1 MLREHEDAY
10 GRAMLDHLEGRRAE
24 EIVERDDGYIYV
36 GAGPPLSSRPTR
48 SGGHTSVNRCGTCAD
63 AFSTSDAGRAGRSCT
78 FVSEGSVE
86 SGSTTHRLP
95 LRYVG
100 GEALQ
105 MSRCGSVTEL
115 EGLGPFDTVRLLGG
129 GFGLFGNRPR
139 ARRLLRKMHSITS
152 DRGRIIATSRTP
164 YEDPDD
170 RQYTERN
177 LSRGRMGGQF
187 RIRIRYRSCSA
198 RLGGITSRS
207 RRTSSE
213 VLSKA
218 PAGN

>member
-1 MLREHEDAY
+1 MGTSTWARGH
-10 GRAMLDHLEGRRAE
+10 R
-24 EIVERDDGYIYV
+24 
-36 GAGPPLSSRPTR
+36 STSRPSR
-48 SGGHTSVNRCGTCAD
+48 SGGHTSANRCGTCAD

-78 FVSEGSVE
+78 FVREGSVE

-105 MSRCGSVTEL
+105 MSRCG
-115 EGLGPFDTVRLLGG
+115 RLLNLK
-129 GFGLFGNRPR
+129 GLARSTPSSFSEADSVSSETGRVLGDCSARCIPLRPIAAASSLHR
-139 ARRLLRKMHSITS
+139 GLLT
-152 DRGRIIATSRTP
+152 RTP
-164 YEDPDD
+164 TIGSTPSGTCHEDAWAGSSESVFGID
-170 RQYTERN
+170 R
-177 LSRGRMGGQF
+177 
-187 RIRIRYRSCSA
+187 SA